1 MGKVS
6 EYDSGEMLEGLRE
19 WVEIETPTDNPEAVN
34 RLVAKIDADFA
45 ALGAATQRIAGK
57 NGFGDCLKVRM
68 PWGGDGPGILV
79 LGHLDTVHPIGTLER
94 LPFRVDGDTAYG
106 PGIYD
111 MKGGG
116 FIGFHVLRNFVRN
129 SIASPLPITYL
140 FNSDEEMS
148 SRVSREYIVAEAKKS
163 KYVLVLEPTRA
174 ADQVVDSRKGT
185 ARFRIKVTG
194 RPSHAGSRHADGRS
208 AIKELARQIV
218 RIEELTDYS
227 REVTV
232 NVGVIAGGTR
242 PNVIAEFA
250 TAEVDMRVPSR
261 ALADEMIPKVL
272 TLKPFDPD
280 CVIEVAGG
288 AERPPFEKSPGGA
301 VLLDTAR
308 RLAREQDID
317 LVALTTGGASDAN
330 FSSPFCPS
338 LDGLGVVG
346 KGAHTMDEQIQ
357 VSSLAV
363 RAKLLHRL
371 FETLN

>member
-357 VSSLAV
+357 VPSLAV

>member
-1 MGKVS
+1 MTKVS

-34 RLVAKIDADFA
+34 RLVAKVEADFA
-45 ALGAATQRIAGK
+45 GLGAATRRIAGRR
-57 NGFGDCLKVRM
+57 GFGDCLKVRM

-94 LPFRVDGDTAYG
+94 LPFRVDGDTAFG

-116 FIGFHVLRNFVRN
+116 FIGFHVLRNFVRRGLTP
-129 SIASPLPITYL
+129 PLPVTYL

-148 SRVSREYIVAEAKKS
+148 SKVSREYIIDEAKKS
-163 KYVLVLEPTRA
+163 KFVLVLEPTRE

-208 AIKELARQIV
+208 AIKEMARQIL
-218 RIEELTDYS
+218 RIEELTDYG

-232 NVGVIAGGTR
+232 NVGVVAGGTR

-261 ALADEMIPKVL
+261 ALAEEMIPKVL
-272 TLKPFDPD
+272 NLEPFDAD
-280 CVIEVAGG
+280 CRIEVAGG
-288 AERPPFEKSPGGA
+288 AERPPFEKTPGGA
-301 VLLDTAR
+301 ALLETAR
-308 RLAREQDID
+308 GLAREQGID

-330 FSSPFCPS
+330 FASPFCPA

-346 KGAHTMDEQIQ
+346 RGAHTLDEHIR
-357 VSSLAV
+357 VSSLAT
-363 RAKLLHRL
+363 RATLLHRL

>member
-1 MGKVS
+1 MTNVS
-6 EYDSGEMLEGLRE
+6 GYDSGEMLAGLRE

-34 RLVAKIDADFA
+34 RLIAKVEADFA
-45 ALGAATQRIAGK
+45 GLGAATRRIAGK

-94 LPFRVDGDTAYG
+94 LPFRVSGDTAYG
-106 PGIYD
+106 PGIFD

-116 FIGFHVLRNFVRN
+116 FIGFHVLRNFVRRKL
-129 SIASPLPITYL
+129 ASPLPVTYL

-148 SRVSREYIVAEAKKS
+148 SRVSRDYIMEEAKKS
-163 KYVLVLEPTRA
+163 KYVLVLEPTREG
-174 ADQVVDSRKGT
+174 DQVVDSRKGT
-185 ARFRIKVTG
+185 ARFRVKVTG

-208 AIKELARQIV
+208 AIKELARQILL
-218 RIEELTDYS
+218 IEEMTDYS

-272 TLKPFDPD
+272 DLKPFDPD
-280 CVIEVAGG
+280 CVVEITGG
-288 AERPPFEKSPGGA
+288 PERPPFEKTPGGQA
-301 VLLDTAR
+301 LLETAR
-308 RLAREQDID
+308 RLAREQGLE

-346 KGAHTMDEQIQ
+346 RGAHTMDEQIQ
-357 VSSLAV
+357 VSSLAT
-363 RAKLLHRL
+363 RATLLHRL
-371 FETLN
+371 IETLN

>member
-1 MGKVS
+1 MTNVS
-6 EYDSGEMLEGLRE
+6 GYESGEMLAGLRE
-19 WVEIETPTDNPEAVN
+19 WVEMETPTDNPEAVN
-34 RLVAKIDADFA
+34 RLVAKVEADFA
-45 ALGAATQRIAGK
+45 GLGAATQRIPGK

-94 LPFRVDGDTAYG
+94 LPFRVDGDIAYG

-116 FIGFHVLRNFVRN
+116 FIGFHVLRNFVRRKL
-129 SIASPLPITYL
+129 SSPLPITYL

-148 SRVSREYIVAEAKKS
+148 SRVSRDYIVAEAKKS
-163 KYVLVLEPTRA
+163 KYVLVLEPARE

-185 ARFRIKVTG
+185 ARFKVKVTG

-208 AIKELARQIV
+208 AIKELARQILK
-218 RIEELTDYS
+218 IEELTDYS

-232 NVGVIAGGTR
+232 NVGVIAGGSR

-261 ALADEMIPKVL
+261 TLADEMIPKVL
-272 TLKPFDPD
+272 SLKPFDRD
-280 CVIEVAGG
+280 CAIEVTGG
-288 AERPPFEKSPGGA
+288 AERPPFEKTPGGQA
-301 VLLDTAR
+301 LLETAR
-308 RLAREQDID
+308 RLAREQGLE

-346 KGAHTMDEQIQ
+346 QGAHTMDEQIR
-357 VSSLAV
+357 VSSLPL
-363 RAKLLHRL
+363 RAALLHRL